1 MLSEIIC
8 CKIKHMKF
16 TSDEFLKICKN
27 IPFLACL
34 SPRELSEIESVVIIR
49 KFLKNQVIL
58 LEEDDPLYF
67 YFIIAGRVK
76 VIRYNEAGKELMLA
90 IHKRYDYF
98 GEMAILDGRTAP
110 ATIIAMD
117 DSTIGFLTKANFN
130 KFIMNNEKSLQ
141 QIISLLCLRLRDAWS
156 MLNIFGFGEAGDKVR
171 AALKML
177 SQKFG
182 TEEKNGTIIHIK
194 LTHKDVANFAAV
206 SRETASRII
215 SAMIKAGEI
224 EMIDHKYFFL
234 KHSFYD
240 KIRVL

>member
-1 MLSEIIC
+1 MAARTALLARWAGTRIGHSPALRPDTRVPEVRC
-8 CKIKHMKF
+8 APTF
-16 TSDEFLKICKN
+16 TGSPAQAGARQRCALLPAARGTAEDAERGAASTRQLFRKKLREGDLDE
-27 IPFLACL
+27 
-34 SPRELSEIESVVIIR
+34 REIEIEISGAAMGVEIMAPPGM
-49 KFLKNQVIL
+49 
-58 LEEDDPLYF
+58 EEMTSQLQSMF
-67 YFIIAGRVK
+67 SNLSAGRSK
-76 VIRYNEAGKELMLA
+76 
-90 IHKRYDYF
+90 KR
-98 GEMAILDGRTAP
+98 
-110 ATIIAMD
+110 
-117 DSTIGFLTKANFN
+117 
-130 KFIMNNEKSLQ
+130 
-141 QIISLLCLRLRDAWS
+141 RLS
-156 MLNIFGFGEAGDKVR
+156 VR